1 MYNPKAIR
9 KEKDKRH
16 FKRVIR
22 REKDALL
29 PWKRLQ
35 FSYGRHMN
43 RQVKGMFPEYMTLH
57 F

>member
-16 FKRVIR
+16 FKRVMR

-35 FSYGRHMN
+35 YSYGSHMN
-43 RQVKGMFPEYMTLH
+43 LQVKGMFPDYVTLH
-57 F
+57 Y